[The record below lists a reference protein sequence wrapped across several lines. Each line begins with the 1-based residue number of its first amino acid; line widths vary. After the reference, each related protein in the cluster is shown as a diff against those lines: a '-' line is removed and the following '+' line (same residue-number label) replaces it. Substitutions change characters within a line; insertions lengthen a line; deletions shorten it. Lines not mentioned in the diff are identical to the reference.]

1 MENASSNCATA
12 GLLTINQEKFVM
24 ILDSFR
30 QDVRVGL
37 RVLFKDKT
45 FCFLAVLVL
54 GLGIGAA
61 TTQFTIVNAIVLRG
75 FSFPHPEQLMSVGLI
90 DPKGSDQNNN
100 FGLGN
105 IPTAQDYED
114 LKAAQKSFSMIG
126 GYLNGSTINVSYK
139 NNPQRYTGAYVT
151 EDFFKI
157 IGVSPVLGR
166 DFTAEDNK
174 PGAEKV
180 AILGDEIWRRDFGA
194 DRNIVGQS
202 VRINGKAAT
211 IIGVMPPNFK
221 FPVSEELW
229 TPLYNEFP
237 PQPRGDLRLGAN
249 NNAPAMMGRLKP
261 GVNLDQANAEFIA
274 LARHLA
280 QDNPKTNHDLT
291 SASVQPLLHTFT
303 GVQFRQ
309 TVWAML
315 AAVILVLLIACVN
328 VMNMQFGRAA
338 LRAKELAIRGAL
350 GATQWRLVRQM
361 LTESLVVAVFGAVA
375 GVIIAYWAVD
385 FFVRSI
391 NTLPQPVPYYW
402 KFTIDGSVLAFAVV
416 ITLLATIVS
425 GLVPAFLSA
434 RGNAAEI
441 MKEGGRGNSNR
452 LVNLIT
458 RVLVVGQ
465 IALTA
470 GLLIAATLEIK
481 SIRNQMKLDY
491 GYDENAVYAARM
503 ALMEGAYP
511 SEDSRR
517 EFFQRAVSALRT
529 NSQFEF
535 AAMSSR
541 FRMTFDGQG
550 QYEVDGQN
558 YLTDRD
564 RPRGNFESVSDNYFS
579 TLGLKILE
587 GRDFTVDD
595 MDSKQPV
602 AIVNASF
609 ARKYWGNQSA
619 IGHQVRIFNPAQ
631 PQPWRTIVGV
641 VPDTLMQGPFDQ
653 QTEGV
658 GMYMPLLGASPAPQ
672 FCTILV
678 RPRAGQRADNL
689 GPALSRAVAEL
700 DSNLPTYF
708 AGTPGRY
715 HNEILSGNRIVATLF
730 TIFGIV
736 AFILS
741 AVGLYG
747 VMSFSVNQRTQEFGI
762 RMALGADA
770 ARIFRMVMTQGAWQ
784 LAIGLVLGAG
794 GIALLLGVVAAA
806 ALKNI
811 LFKVN
816 ALDPSIYFA
825 VAGLLTLVAAVSC
838 FVPARRATRV
848 NPVEALRYE

>member
-1 MENASSNCATA
+1 
-12 GLLTINQEKFVM
+12 M

-54 GLGIGAA
+54 GLGIGGA
-61 TTQFTIVNAIVLRG
+61 TTQFTIVDAIVLRG

-90 DPKGSDQNNN
+90 DPKASDQNNN

-114 LKAAQKSFSMIG
+114 LKATQKSFSMMA
-126 GYLNGSTINVSYK
+126 GYLNGSTVNVTYK
-139 NNPQRYTGAYVT
+139 NNPQRYTGGYVT

-166 DFTAEDNK
+166 DFTAADNK

-180 AILGDEIWRRDFGA
+180 TILGDEIWQRDFGA
-194 DRNIVGQS
+194 DPNVVGQS
-202 VRINGKAAT
+202 VRINGKSAT

-237 PQPRGDLRLGAN
+237 PQPRGDLRLGAS
-249 NNAPAMMGRLKP
+249 NNAPAVMGRLKA
-261 GVNLDQANAEFIA
+261 GVTIDQANAEFIT

-280 QDNPKTNHDLT
+280 EDNPKTNQNLT
-291 SASVQPLLHTFT
+291 SASVQPLLNTFT

-361 LTESLVVAVFGAVA
+361 LTESLVVAVFGAIA
-375 GVIIAYWAVD
+375 GVIIAYWAID
-385 FFVRSI
+385 FYVRSI
-391 NTLPQPVPYYW
+391 NALPFPAPYYW
-402 KFTIDGSVLAFAVV
+402 KFTIDGSVLVFTVA
-416 ITLLATIVS
+416 ITLLATIAS

-441 MKEGGRGNSNR
+441 MKEGGRGNSSR
-452 LVNLIT
+452 LVNIIT

-470 GLLIAATLEIK
+470 ALLIAATLEIK

-491 GYDENAVYAARM
+491 GYDENGIYAARM

-517 EFFQRAVSALRT
+517 EFFQRAVRALQA
-529 NSQFEF
+529 NSQFKS

-541 FRMTFDGQG
+541 FRMTFDSQG

-564 RPRGNFESVSDNYFS
+564 RPRGNFESVSDNYFT

-595 MDSKQPV
+595 VDSKQPV

-619 IGHQVRIFNPAQ
+619 IGHQVRIFNPGQ

-653 QTEGV
+653 QTESV
-658 GMYMPLLGASPAPQ
+658 GFYMPLLGASPAPQ

-678 RPRAGQRADNL
+678 RPRAGQRADTL

-708 AGTPGRY
+708 AGTPGRF
-715 HNEILSGNRIVATLF
+715 HNEILSANRIIATLF

-794 GIALLLGVVAAA
+794 GIALLLGVIAAA

-816 ALDPSIYFA
+816 ALDPTIYFA

-848 NPVEALRYE
+848 DPVAALRYE

>member
-1 MENASSNCATA
+1 
-12 GLLTINQEKFVM
+12 M

-54 GLGIGAA
+54 GLGIGGA

-90 DPKGSDQNNN
+90 DPKASDQNNN

-114 LKAAQKSFSMIG
+114 LKATQKSFSMMA
-126 GYLNGSTINVSYK
+126 GYLNGSTVNVTYK
-139 NNPQRYTGAYVT
+139 NNPQRYTGGYVT

-166 DFTAEDNK
+166 DFTAADNK
-174 PGAEKV
+174 SGAEKV
-180 AILGDEIWRRDFGA
+180 TILGDEIWQRDFGA
-194 DRNIVGQS
+194 DPNVVGQS
-202 VRINGKAAT
+202 VRINGKSAT

-237 PQPRGDLRLGAN
+237 PQPRGDLRLGAS
-249 NNAPAMMGRLKP
+249 NNAPAVMGRLKA
-261 GVNLDQANAEFIA
+261 GVTIDQANAEFIT

-280 QDNPKTNHDLT
+280 EDNPKTNQNLT
-291 SASVQPLLHTFT
+291 SASVQPLLNTFT

-361 LTESLVVAVFGAVA
+361 LTESLVVAVFGAIA
-375 GVIIAYWAVD
+375 GVIIAYWAID
-385 FFVRSI
+385 FYVRSI
-391 NTLPQPVPYYW
+391 NALPFPAPYYW
-402 KFTIDGSVLAFAVV
+402 KFTIDGSVLVFTVA
-416 ITLLATIVS
+416 ITLLATIAS

-441 MKEGGRGNSNR
+441 MKEGGRGNSSR
-452 LVNLIT
+452 LVNIIT

-470 GLLIAATLEIK
+470 ALLIAATLEIK

-491 GYDENAVYAARM
+491 GYDENGIYAARM

-517 EFFQRAVSALRT
+517 EFFQRAVRALQA
-529 NSQFEF
+529 NSQFKS

-541 FRMTFDGQG
+541 FRMTFDSQG

-564 RPRGNFESVSDNYFS
+564 RPRGNFESVSDNYFT

-595 MDSKQPV
+595 VDSKQPV

-619 IGHQVRIFNPAQ
+619 IGHQVRIFNPGQ

-653 QTEGV
+653 QTESV
-658 GMYMPLLGASPAPQ
+658 GFYMPLLGASPAPQ

-678 RPRAGQRADNL
+678 RPRAGQRADTL

-708 AGTPGRY
+708 AGTPGRF
-715 HNEILSGNRIVATLF
+715 HNEILSANRIIATLF

-794 GIALLLGVVAAA
+794 GIALLLGVIAAA

-816 ALDPSIYFA
+816 ALDPTIYFA

-848 NPVEALRYE
+848 DPVAALRYE

>member
-1 MENASSNCATA
+1 
-12 GLLTINQEKFVM
+12 M

-30 QDVRVGL
+30 QDIRVGL
-37 RVLFKDKT
+37 RLLFKDKT
-45 FCFLAVLVL
+45 FCFLAMLVL
-54 GLGIGAA
+54 GLGIGGA

-90 DPKGSDQNNN
+90 DPKASDQNNN

-105 IPTAQDYED
+105 TPTAQDYED
-114 LKAAQKSFSMIG
+114 LKAAQKSFSMMA
-126 GYLNGSTINVSYK
+126 GYLNGSTVNVTYK
-139 NNPQRYTGAYVT
+139 DNPQRYTGGYVT

-166 DFTAEDNK
+166 DFTAADNK

-180 AILGDEIWRRDFGA
+180 TILGDEIWRRDFGA
-194 DRNIVGQS
+194 DPNIVGQS

-237 PQPRGDLRLGAN
+237 PVPRGGLFLGAN
-249 NNAPAMMGRLKP
+249 NRAPSIMGRLKP
-261 GVNLDQANAEFIA
+261 GVTLDQANAEFIA

-280 QDNPKTNHDLT
+280 EDNPKTNHDLT
-291 SASVQPLLHTFT
+291 SASVQPLLNTFT

-361 LTESLVVAVFGAVA
+361 LTESLVVAVFGAIA
-375 GVIIAYWAVD
+375 GVIIAYWAID
-385 FFVRSI
+385 FYVRSI
-391 NTLPQPVPYYW
+391 NALPFPAPYYW
-402 KFTIDGSVLAFAVV
+402 KFTIDGSVLVFTVA
-416 ITLLATIVS
+416 ITLLATIAS

-441 MKEGGRGNSNR
+441 MKEGGRGNSSR
-452 LVNLIT
+452 LVNIIT

-470 GLLIAATLEIK
+470 ALLIAATLEIK

-491 GYDENAVYAARM
+491 GYDENGIYAARM

-517 EFFQRAVSALRT
+517 EFFQRTVRALQA
-529 NSQFEF
+529 NSQFDS

-564 RPRGNFESVSDNYFS
+564 RPRGNFESVSNNYFT

-595 MDSKQPV
+595 VDSKQPV

-619 IGHQVRIFNPAQ
+619 IGHQVRIFNPGQ

-653 QTEGV
+653 QTESV
-658 GMYMPLLGASPAPQ
+658 GFSMPLLGASPAPQ

-678 RPRAGQRADNL
+678 RPRAGQRADTL

-708 AGTPGRY
+708 AGTPGRF
-715 HNEILSGNRIVATLF
+715 HNEILSGNRIIATLF

-794 GIALLLGVVAAA
+794 GIALLLGVIAAA

-816 ALDPSIYFA
+816 ALDPTIYFA

>member
-1 MENASSNCATA
+1 
-12 GLLTINQEKFVM
+12 M

-37 RVLFKDKT
+37 RLLFKEKA

-54 GLGIGAA
+54 ALGIGGV
-61 TTQFTIVNAIVLRG
+61 TTQFTVVNAILLRG
-75 FSFPHPEQLMSVGLI
+75 FSFPHPEQLVSVGLI
-90 DPKGSDQNNN
+90 DPKASDQNNN
-100 FGLGN
+100 FGNGT
-105 IPTAQDYED
+105 IPNAQDYED
-114 LKAAQKSFSMIG
+114 LKAAQKSFSLMA
-126 GYLNGSTINVSYK
+126 GYLSGSTINLAYK
-139 NNPQRYTGAYVT
+139 NNPQRYTGGYVT

-157 IGVSPVLGR
+157 VGVSPVLGR
-166 DFTAEDNK
+166 DFNAEDNK
-174 PGAEKV
+174 PGAEKT
-180 AILGDEIWRRDFGA
+180 AILGDEIWRRDFNA
-194 DRNIVGQS
+194 DPNIVGQS
-202 VRINGKAAT
+202 VRVNGKAAT
-211 IIGVMPPNFK
+211 IIGVMPPGFK
-221 FPVSEELW
+221 FPVSEQLW

-237 PQPRGDLRLGAN
+237 LEPRGQLRIGASTR
-249 NNAPAMMGRLKP
+249 APAVMGRLKP
-261 GVNLDQANAEFIA
+261 GVTLDQVNAEFVA

-280 QDNPKTNHDLT
+280 EDNPKTNQNYT
-291 SASVQPLLHTFT
+291 SASVQPLINAFT
-303 GVQFRQ
+303 GVQLRQ
-309 TVWAML
+309 IAWAML
-315 AAVILVLLIACVN
+315 AAVLLVLLIACVN

-350 GATQWRLVRQM
+350 GATRWRLVRQM

-375 GVIIAYWAVD
+375 GVMLAYWAVD
-385 FFVRSI
+385 MLVRAL
-391 NTLPQPVPYYW
+391 NAAPFPPPYW
-402 KFTIDGSVLAFAVV
+402 WQFTIDGRVLGFTLI
-416 ITLLATIVS
+416 ITLVATIVS
-425 GLVPAFLSA
+425 GLVPAYLSA

-441 MKEGGRGNSNR
+441 MKEGGRGNSSR
-452 LVNLIT
+452 LVNVIT

-470 GLLIAATLEIK
+470 ALLITATLEIK
-481 SIRNQMKLDY
+481 SIRNQTRLDY
-491 GYDENAVYAARM
+491 GYDENGVYTARM
-503 ALMEGAYP
+503 GLMEGAYP
-511 SEDSRR
+511 TEDARR
-517 EFFQRAVSALRT
+517 EFFQRTVRALRA
-529 NSQFEF
+529 NPQFQS
-535 AAMSSR
+535 AAMSDR
-541 FRMTFDGQG
+541 FQMTFAGAG

-558 YLTDRD
+558 YLSDRD
-564 RPRGNFESVSDNYFS
+564 RPRCNFEAVSDNYFA

-587 GRDFTVDD
+587 GRDFTIEDT
-595 MDSKQPV
+595 DSKQPV

-609 ARKYWGNQSA
+609 AHKYWGHQSA
-619 IGHQVRIFNPAQ
+619 IGHQLRIFNPGQ
-631 PQPWRTIVGV
+631 PAPWRTIVGV

-653 QTEGV
+653 QTEAAGF
-658 GMYMPLLGASPAPQ
+658 YMPLLGASPAPQ

-678 RPRAGQRADNL
+678 RPRAGQRADTL
-689 GPALSRAVAEL
+689 GPALSKAVAEL

-708 AGTPGRY
+708 PGTPARF
-715 HNEILSGNRIVATLF
+715 HNEILSGSRLITTLF
-730 TIFGIV
+730 TIFGLV

-816 ALDPSIYFA
+816 ALDPTIYFA
-825 VAGLLTLVAAVSC
+825 VAGMLTLVAAASC

-848 NPVEALRYE
+848 DPMVALRYE